1 MGSSD
6 NIDRRSV
13 LGASVLASRRNALGG
28 MIRQACQ
35 DVGEPS
41 RWIDTVECGGR
52 DEGVD
57 RNRTPAA
64 IIGAGGN
71 RVACPI
77 EQDLLSR
84 GRCFSFTFRN
94 DRS

>member
-13 LGASVLASRRNALGG
+13 LGAFVLASRRNALGG

-35 DVGEPS
+35 DIGEPS

-52 DEGVD
+52 DEGEIVAA
-57 RNRTPAA
+57 RRPPSSEPAA
-64 IIGAGGN
+64 IGSHA
-71 RVACPI
+71 
-77 EQDLLSR
+77 Q
-84 GRCFSFTFRN
+84 
-94 DRS
+94 